1 MTTHLAVPKAPPPIP
16 PSRHSD
22 ARLHVLLLLA
32 RLGLALVVAV
42 GIAVP
47 VLAYRYFHHIVLLGQ
62 QGRVPSVTLTQA
74 ELTQYQRFAASGPPT
89 FVTLGYSDIGTHGR
103 SDDSRITQTV
113 QAADFAHELAMLKA
127 AGFVSID
134 AQQVVSYLQGNYTL
148 PKHAALI
155 SFDGA
160 RERDWTEADRIL
172 GAYHDRAIVFVDPT
186 VITSKRTPYLSWTQ
200 LRTMA
205 ASGRWSLGL
214 DIAAAAAARQVVID
228 AHGTTGPAVVEHQWL
243 QAKGR
248 AETAAEYKSR
258 IKTMLDSELAILT
271 KQHLPRPRLLSQ
283 PFAAGYPLA
292 RVSSTFDELTSVA
305 GSMFTGSLINLVPDQ
320 SVDKQYRAERLL
332 PRLQVYGSTS
342 TQELFSRIEAA
353 S

>member
-1 MTTHLAVPKAPPPIP
+1 M
-16 PSRHSD
+16 
-22 ARLHVLLLLA
+22 LA
-32 RLGLALVVAV
+32 RLGLAVVVAI

-62 QGRVPSVTLTQA
+62 QGQLPKVTLTTT
-74 ELTQYQRFAASGPPT
+74 ELQQYRQFAGTGPAT
-89 FVTLGYSDIGTHGR
+89 FVSIGYSDIGTHG
-103 SDDSRITQTV
+103 SADDSRISQTV
-113 QAADFAHELAMLKA
+113 QAKDFAHELAMLQA

-134 AQQVVSYLQGNYTL
+134 AQQVVAYLHGGFTL
-148 PKHAALI
+148 PKHAVLI
-155 SFDGA
+155 SFDGG

-172 GAYHDRAIVFVDPT
+172 RAYHDRAVVSIDPAL
-186 VITSKRTPYLSWTQ
+186 ISGKKTPYLSWTQ
-200 LRTMA
+200 LRTMV

-214 DIAAAAAARQVVID
+214 DVSDAARQVPID
-228 AHGTTGPAVVEHQWL
+228 AHGADGPAVVEHQWL
-243 QAKGR
+243 QGKGR
-248 AETAAEYKSR
+248 AETTAEYKAR
-258 IKTMLDSELAILT
+258 IKTMLDSELALID
-271 KQHLPRPRLLSQ
+271 KQRLPRPPLLSE

-292 RVSSTFDELTSVA
+292 RVSDTFDEFTTVI

-320 SVDKQYRAERLL
+320 AVDKQYRAERLL

>member
-1 MTTHLAVPKAPPPIP
+1 MTTHLVTPQATPPLP
-16 PSRHSD
+16 PSRRGE
-22 ARLHVLLLLA
+22 ARLRILLLLA
-32 RLGLALVVAV
+32 RVGLALVVAV

-62 QGRVPSVTLTQA
+62 QAQVPNVTLTPE
-74 ELTQYQRFAASGPPT
+74 ELSQYQRFAASGPPT
-89 FVTLGYSDIGTHGR
+89 FVSIGYSDIGTHGR
-103 SDDSRITQTV
+103 SDDSRISQTV
-113 QAADFAHELAMLKA
+113 QASDFAHELAMLSA

-134 AQQVVSYLQGNYTL
+134 AEQVVNYLHGTYTL
-148 PKHAALI
+148 PKHAVLI

-172 GAYHDRAIVFVDPT
+172 GAFHDHAVVFVDPT
-186 VITSKRTPYLSWTQ
+186 VISGKKTPYLSWTQ
-200 LRTMA
+200 LRTMV

-214 DIAAAAAARQVVID
+214 DVAGATQQVPID
-228 AHGTTGPAVVEHQWL
+228 ARGTTGPAVVEHQWL
-243 QAKGR
+243 PRNGR
-248 AETAAEYKSR
+248 AETTAEYKSR
-258 IKTMLDSELAILT
+258 IKTMLDSELALLDA
-271 KQHLPRPRLLSQ
+271 QHLPRPRLLSQ

-292 RVSSTFDELTSVA
+292 RVSNTFDELTTVVD
-305 GSMFTGSLINLVPDQ
+305 SMFAGSLIDLVPDQ
-320 SVDKQYRAERLL
+320 SIDEQYRAERLL